1 MTYWPARTYLKIIDH
16 KFTVQRECG
25 NGPLQAMLSGDVI
38 ILRGCVRRNSGP
50 SGGRENRHGYT
61 PYLHAVCKGSFQF
74 QRRPGISSLG
84 LARSGRVVAEE
95 RRGRAADNKLTG

>member
-1 MTYWPARTYLKIIDH
+1 MLDMTYWPARTYLKIIDH

-25 NGPLQAMLSGDVI
+25 NGPLQARLSGDVI

-61 PYLHAVCKGSFQF
+61 EAVK
-74 QRRPGISSLG
+74 
-84 LARSGRVVAEE
+84 
-95 RRGRAADNKLTG
+95 